1 MPIREKDIKINE
13 PYMLRTVYSKS
24 KGYRYYMMKDNKWV
38 RVGQK
43 LVDYL
48 QSLQE
53 LEYGIHT
60 SITKRSRDLFAN
72 PHFTGTQKRPGRFV
86 MTFKIFCTVAE
97 YIVIF
102 GAIVIM
108 CALLAEV
115 ADDY

>member
-1 MPIREKDIKINE
+1 
-13 PYMLRTVYSKS
+13 
-24 KGYRYYMMKDNKWV
+24 
-38 RVGQK
+38 
-43 LVDYL
+43 
-48 QSLQE
+48 
-53 LEYGIHT
+53 
-60 SITKRSRDLFAN
+60 
-72 PHFTGTQKRPGRFV
+72 